1 MTVKPNGTSRSIGS
15 GSRMTARA
23 GRSVAALVVSVG
35 MLVGFTA
42 CGMDAQT
49 LRPYTPSEGVNLDVG
64 DNPDLDL
71 VVHVRNLMIIS
82 KEPGSGVVSASMV
95 TDGSDELTA
104 VSGIPLKV
112 DGTEGAPYAAS
123 LSSPVALKSR
133 VQVVLTDLRQPI
145 SVRSPDLEAG
155 LTTKITL
162 SFRNAGDVTVQTT
175 VVDGNVPQYASIS
188 PAASSSPSA

>member
-1 MTVKPNGTSRSIGS
+1 
-15 GSRMTARA
+15 MTARA
-23 GRSVAALVVSVG
+23 GRSAAALVVLLG

-71 VVHVRNLMIIS
+71 VVHVRNLMVIS

-104 VSGIPLKV
+104 VSGVPLKT
-112 DGTEGAPYAAS
+112 DGTEGTPYTARV
-123 LSSPVALKSR
+123 SSPVALKSR

-145 SVRSPDLEAG
+145 SVQSPDLEAG
-155 LTTKITL
+155 LTTQITL
-162 SFRNAGDVTVQTT
+162 SFRKAGEVTVLTT

-188 PAASSSPSA
+188 PAPSSSPSA